1 MTLPGSSSFPAEYNE
16 KKAECD
22 SIGPTMRMLLE
33 KNIRP
38 RDIMT
43 RSAFE
48 DAMVLTMVLGGS
60 TNAVLH
66 LLAMARS
73 VGVDLSI
80 DDFQRVS
87 DSTPFLANLK
97 PSGQYVME
105 DVHTVLGGIPSVVHY
120 LIENK
125 LMKGEHMTVTGRTL
139 RENCEQWVAERGP
152 MPKDQDCL
160 LYTSDAADE

>member
-1 MTLPGSSSFPAEYNE
+1 
-16 KKAECD
+16 
-22 SIGPTMRMLLE
+22 
-33 KNIRP
+33 
-38 RDIMT
+38 
-43 RSAFE
+43 
-48 DAMVLTMVLGGS
+48 MVLTMVLGGS

-139 RENCEQWVAERGP
+139 RENCEQWVAKRGP
-152 MPKDQDCL
+152 MPKDQDVL
-160 LYTSDAADE
+160 RPIDNPIKRTGHIRVLYGNLAPGGAIAKITGKEGLELSLIHI